1 MRIMKCLSLLTYK
14 VVNDRTDLAHS
25 FTQGRHLLTP
35 FKLFGCCPDIIGMAI
50 KSFFSNFF
58 LTKYNLSEM
67 TPETITVNPS
77 AMVAIGN

>member
-1 MRIMKCLSLLTYK
+1 M
-14 VVNDRTDLAHS
+14 TDLAHS
-25 FTQGRHLLTP
+25 FTYGRHFRAP
-35 FKLFGCCPDIIGMAI
+35 FKLFGCCPDIRGIAI
-50 KSFFSNFF
+50 KSIFSKFF